1 MSVYTGPTFKMR
13 IRRRRRKRKK
23 KRKNFLKCASTC
35 SIHVYT
41 LCAYRSM
48 DVHVF
53 LQSFIIILTE

>member
-1 MSVYTGPTFKMR
+1 MQDPPLNEDKEEE
-13 IRRRRRKRKK
+13 KKEKK
-23 KRKNFLKCASTC
+23 KRKKFLKCASTC

-41 LCAYRSM
+41 LRAYRGM